1 MKKTIIQI
9 ICCLLVVAL
18 AFGISWLI
26 GKGIPPNADAGPPT
40 QIEHTHSFDDWQ
52 TTKEATCAET
62 GTETRTCECGYFE
75 ERELAALGHDYVDGK
90 CSRCGEVDP
99 EYVPPCG
106 HSSERKEITLEATCT
121 EPGKAKI
128 YCEECG
134 ELLREE
140 TIPAK
145 GHGILSETIT
155 AATCTQKGI
164 DRHYCIYCNE
174 KFETYETSAL
184 GHKYVNGTCS
194 RCGATDSTTY
204 RLKVSSSKRGIYFSH
219 EYDSYI
225 NWTFST
231 QVEDLAIKTFSNV
244 FDKSKTNYL
253 SVEIALYHGN
263 SFMNSKQRDWA
274 FDTNTLTNEWYGMH
288 RIDSG
293 LYSASSTNPFI
304 AGDKYSFEI
313 IIRSS
318 KSSEVLK
325 TNRYTFTYE
334 GDSLGKQY
342 VFAIGV
348 A

>member
-40 QIEHTHSFDDWQ
+40 QIEHTHSFSDWQ
-52 TTKEATCAET
+52 ITKEATCIDA

-140 TIPAK
+140 IIPAN
-145 GHGILSETIT
+145 GHKFGNWQIT
-155 AATCTQKGI
+155 KEATCTTSGTKT
-164 DRHYCIYCNE
+164 RVCENCSE
-174 KFETYETSAL
+174 KQSESIAAL
-184 GHKYVNGTCS
+184 GHNYVNGICS
-194 RCGATDSTTY
+194 RCEAIDSSVY
-204 RLKVSSSKRGIYFSH
+204 ALKVSACKTYSG
-219 EYDSYI
+219 YI
-225 NWTFST
+225 NYQDPGTGRTVSDCKFVWQTGDGVISMINQAYKRNGLNYSDFYFKITFTSGS
-231 QVEDLAIKTFSNV
+231 KTLTFGTDSMKDTLTPPVISNV
-244 FDKSKTNYL
+244 KT
-253 SVEIALYHGN
+253 GN
-263 SFMNSKQRDWA
+263 SHVNNFFVNGEHYSVQFQIYNTSFSKKFTSA
-274 FDTNTLTNEWYGMH
+274 IFEFDYNKNYAYWFTV
-288 RIDSG
+288 
-293 LYSASSTNPFI
+293 SAT
-304 AGDKYSFEI
+304 
-313 IIRSS
+313 
-318 KSSEVLK
+318 
-325 TNRYTFTYE
+325 
-334 GDSLGKQY
+334 
-342 VFAIGV
+342 
-348 A
+348 

>member
-9 ICCLLVVAL
+9 ICGLLVVAL

-40 QIEHTHSFDDWQ
+40 QIEHTHSFGDWQ
-52 TTKEATCAET
+52 TTKEATCTEA
-62 GTETRTCECGYFE
+62 GSETRTCECGYFE
-75 ERELAALGHDYVDGK
+75 ERELAALGHDYVDGV

-99 EYVPPCG
+99 EYIPPCG

-140 TIPAK
+140 IIPAN
-145 GHGILSETIT
+145 GHKFGNWQITKEATCTTSGTKTRVCQNCSKKQSETI
-155 AATCTQKGI
+155 A
-164 DRHYCIYCNE
+164 
-174 KFETYETSAL
+174 AL

-204 RLKVSSSKRGIYFSH
+204 RLKVSSSKRGTYFSQ

-274 FDTNTLTNEWYGMH
+274 FDRNTLTNEWYGMH

-318 KSSEVLK
+318 KSSKVLK

-342 VFAIGV
+342 IFAIGV

>member
-9 ICCLLVVAL
+9 ICYLLVVAL

-40 QIEHTHSFDDWQ
+40 HTHSFVGDWQ
-52 TTKEATCAET
+52 ITKEATCTEN
-62 GTETRTCECGYFE
+62 GVETRTCECGYFE

-99 EYVPPCG
+99 EYIPPCG

-184 GHKYVNGTCS
+184 GHKYVNGICS
-194 RCGATDSTTY
+194 RCGATDSSVY
-204 RLKVSSSKRGIYFSH
+204 ALEVSSCKTYLTYFNYESTGPEGTVSDCKFVWQTGNGVVSKVDQAYKRSGFIFSELYFKITFTSGNKTLTFGTDKIRDTLTPPVMNYVKTGNSKVKNFFVNGERYTVQFQIYNPSFSKKF
-219 EYDSYI
+219 I
-225 NWTFST
+225 ST
-231 QVEDLAIKTFSNV
+231 KYE
-244 FDKSKTNYL
+244 FDYNTNYAYL
-253 SVEIALYHGN
+253 FTV
-263 SFMNSKQRDWA
+263 
-274 FDTNTLTNEWYGMH
+274 
-288 RIDSG
+288 
-293 LYSASSTNPFI
+293 SAT
-304 AGDKYSFEI
+304 
-313 IIRSS
+313 
-318 KSSEVLK
+318 
-325 TNRYTFTYE
+325 
-334 GDSLGKQY
+334 
-342 VFAIGV
+342 
-348 A
+348 

>member
-18 AFGISWLI
+18 AFGISWFI

-40 QIEHTHSFDDWQ
+40 QVEHTHSFGDWQ
-52 TTKEATCAET
+52 TTKEATCTEA

-75 ERELAALGHDYVDGK
+75 ERALAALGHDYVSGK
-90 CSRCGEVDP
+90 CSRCGGVDP
-99 EYVPPCG
+99 DYVAPCE
-106 HSSERKEITLEATCT
+106 HKNERKEITLEATCT
-121 EPGKAKI
+121 EPGKVKI
-128 YCEECG
+128 YCASCG

-140 TIPAK
+140 IIPAK

-174 KFETYETSAL
+174 KFEIYETSAL
-184 GHKYVNGTCS
+184 GHKYVNGICS

-204 RLKVSSSKRGIYFSH
+204 RLKVSSSKRGTYFSQ

-263 SFMNSKQRDWA
+263 SFMNRKQRDWE
-274 FDTNTLTNEWYGMH
+274 FDTNSLTNEWYGMH

-304 AGDKYSFEI
+304 TGDKYSFEV

-318 KSSEVLK
+318 KSSKVLK

-342 VFAIGV
+342 IFTIGV

>member
-9 ICCLLVVAL
+9 ICGLLVVAL

-40 QIEHTHSFDDWQ
+40 QIEHTHSFGDWQ
-52 TTKEATCAET
+52 TTKEATCTEA
-62 GTETRTCECGYFE
+62 GSETRTCECGYFE
-75 ERELAALGHDYVDGK
+75 ERELAALGHDYVDGV

-99 EYVPPCG
+99 EYIPPCG
-106 HSSERKEITLEATCT
+106 HSSERKETTLEATCT

-155 AATCTQKGI
+155 AATCTQNGI

-194 RCGATDSTTY
+194 RCGAIDSSVY
-204 RLKVSSSKRGIYFSH
+204 ALKVSACKTYSAG
-219 EYDSYI
+219 YI
-225 NWTFST
+225 NYQDPGTGHTVSDCKFVWQTGNGVVSMVDQAYKRSGFIYSEFYFKITFTSGS
-231 QVEDLAIKTFSNV
+231 KTLTFGTDSMKDTLTSPVVSNV
-244 FDKSKTNYL
+244 KT
-253 SVEIALYHGN
+253 GN
-263 SFMNSKQRDWA
+263 SNVNNFFVNGEHYSVQFQIYNTSFSKKFTSA
-274 FDTNTLTNEWYGMH
+274 IFEFDYNKNYAYWFTV
-288 RIDSG
+288 
-293 LYSASSTNPFI
+293 SAT
-304 AGDKYSFEI
+304 
-313 IIRSS
+313 
-318 KSSEVLK
+318 
-325 TNRYTFTYE
+325 
-334 GDSLGKQY
+334 
-342 VFAIGV
+342 
-348 A
+348 

>member
-1 MKKTIIQI
+1 MKKTIIRI
-9 ICCLLVVAL
+9 VCCLLIVAL
-18 AFGISWLI
+18 AFGISWFI
-26 GKGIPPNADAGPPT
+26 GKGIPPNADISNDE
-40 QIEHTHSFDDWQ
+40 QIEPAPELPPAHTHEFGEW
-52 TTKEATCAET
+52 
-62 GTETRTCECGYFE
+62 
-75 ERELAALGHDYVDGK
+75 ELDYVDGK
-90 CSRCGEVDP
+90 CNRCGEADP

-106 HSSERKEITLEATCT
+106 HSSERKEITIEATCT

-204 RLKVSSSKRGIYFSH
+204 RLKVSSSKRGTYFSH

-231 QVEDLAIKTFSNV
+231 KVEDLAIKTFSNV

-318 KSSEVLK
+318 KSSKVLK
-325 TNRYTFTYE
+325 TNKTLLLRKEMHSTQMYSKHQLSIQQTVISKVSF
-334 GDSLGKQY
+334 
-342 VFAIGV
+342 
-348 A
+348 

>member
-40 QIEHTHSFDDWQ
+40 QVEHTHSFGDWQ
-52 TTKEATCAET
+52 TTKEATCTEA

-75 ERELAALGHDYVDGK
+75 ERALAALGHDYVSGK
-90 CSRCGEVDP
+90 CSRCGGVDP
-99 EYVPPCG
+99 DYVAPCE
-106 HSSERKEITLEATCT
+106 HKNERKEITLEATCT
-121 EPGKAKI
+121 EPGKVKI
-128 YCEECG
+128 YCASCG

-140 TIPAK
+140 IIPAK

-174 KFETYETSAL
+174 KFETYEKSAL

-204 RLKVSSSKRGIYFSH
+204 RLKVSSSKRGSYFSQ

-263 SFMNSKQRDWA
+263 SFMNRKQRDWA
-274 FDTNTLTNEWYGMH
+274 FDTNSLTNEWYGMH

-304 AGDKYSFEI
+304 TGDKYSFEV

-318 KSSEVLK
+318 KSSKVLK

-342 VFAIGV
+342 IFTIGV

>member
-9 ICCLLVVAL
+9 ICGLLVVAL

-40 QIEHTHSFDDWQ
+40 QIEHTHSFGDWQ
-52 TTKEATCAET
+52 TTKEATCTEA
-62 GTETRTCECGYFE
+62 GSETRTCECGYFE
-75 ERELAALGHDYVDGK
+75 ERELAALGHDYVDGV

-99 EYVPPCG
+99 EYIPPCG
-106 HSSERKEITLEATCT
+106 HSSERKETTLEATCT

-155 AATCTQKGI
+155 AATCTQNGI

-194 RCGATDSTTY
+194 RCGKYNSSVYPLTVTMKYKSGEYVIDDPNGQRTYAKLLWQSGSGTSGMIGSNGMYFVAEFIRNGQTLTIGDTAKVDTLFTPVVYTVSSTAMDLRSEYNSYFVNGKYTVQFKFIVGGKTY
-204 RLKVSSSKRGIYFSH
+204 RSNKLEFDYNRNNAYWFTVSAN
-219 EYDSYI
+219 D
-225 NWTFST
+225 
-231 QVEDLAIKTFSNV
+231 
-244 FDKSKTNYL
+244 
-253 SVEIALYHGN
+253 
-263 SFMNSKQRDWA
+263 
-274 FDTNTLTNEWYGMH
+274 
-288 RIDSG
+288 
-293 LYSASSTNPFI
+293 
-304 AGDKYSFEI
+304 
-313 IIRSS
+313 
-318 KSSEVLK
+318 
-325 TNRYTFTYE
+325 
-334 GDSLGKQY
+334 
-342 VFAIGV
+342 
-348 A
+348 